1 MTTPSRHSAVPIR
14 GRGPDCLVDTSA
26 AVALLVADHEQH
38 ESTFRVLGG
47 RRLGLSGHAA
57 FETFS
62 VLTRLP
68 APARR
73 TPDVVTRL
81 LAANFP
87 ENRYLSAEG
96 AAALPSRLAGE
107 NVAGGAI
114 YDALVGAAAAEHH
127 LVLVTRD
134 RRALDT
140 YRAFGAEVELLSER

>member
-1 MTTPSRHSAVPIR
+1 MPTR

-26 AVALLVADHEQH
+26 AVPLVVADHIHH
-38 ESTFRVLGG
+38 EATLRVLGG

-68 APARR
+68 VPARR
-73 TPDVVTRL
+73 TPEAVTRL

-96 AAALPSRLAGE
+96 AAALLSRLAGE
-107 NVAGGAI
+107 NLAGGAV
-114 YDALVGAAAAEHH
+114 YDALVGAAAAEHG
-127 LVLVTRD
+127 LTLVTRD
-134 RRALDT
+134 RRGVDT
-140 YRAFGAEVELLSER
+140 YRSLGVEVELLSQE

>member
-1 MTTPSRHSAVPIR
+1 MPTK
-14 GRGPDCLVDTSA
+14 GRDPDCLVDTSA
-26 AVALLVADHEQH
+26 AVALVVGDHEHH

-68 APARR
+68 VPARR
-73 TPDVVTRL
+73 SPEVVTRL

-87 ENRYLSAEG
+87 ENRHLSTVG
-96 AAALPSRLAGE
+96 AAALLSGLAGE
-107 NVAGGAI
+107 NVAGGAV
-114 YDALVGAAAAEHH
+114 YDALVGAAAAEHG

-134 RRALDT
+134 RRAHDT
-140 YRAFGAEVELLSER
+140 YRAFGVEVELLS